1 MSEPATAQTS
11 KPRTLMGKVIGLPF
25 TVLGILCAS
34 LLLSILV
41 ECLGVYILWPEQ
53 GWHHAQA
60 MFYHEREQLSQT
72 FVRSIILSEPVRIAD
87 IWLNHIYQWLFVNS
101 GLLEQVSGASH
112 RPVISST
119 GNAGKLAFRQYLG
132 VAAGQ
137 VQTYL
142 LAAAYTT
149 LTFFVRL
156 LVLVLSTP
164 LILMAVFVGF
174 VDGLVR
180 RDIRRFVVGHESGFV
195 YHRAKAFILPTIM
208 LPWVIYLA
216 LPVSIPPL
224 LVLLPC
230 AVLAGM
236 VTNIAAASFKKYI

>member
-1 MSEPATAQTS
+1 MSEPAIQRNA

-41 ECLGVYILWPEQ
+41 ECLGTYFIWPQQ

-60 MFYHEREQLSQT
+60 MFYSEREQLSQT
-72 FVRSIILSEPVRIAD
+72 FVRSIVLSEPVRTAD
-87 IWLNHIYQWLFVNS
+87 IWLNHMYQWVFVKS
-101 GLLEQVSGASH
+101 GLQEQVSGASH
-112 RPVISST
+112 RQAADS
-119 GNAGKLAFRQYLG
+119 AGKLTFRQYLG

-137 VQTYL
+137 MQMYL
-142 LAAAYTT
+142 LAAAYTS

-156 LVLVLSTP
+156 VVLVLCTP
-164 LILMAVFVGF
+164 LVLMAVFVGF
-174 VDGLVR
+174 VDGLVK

-195 YHRAKAFILPTIM
+195 YHRAKAFLLPTIM

-230 AVLAGM
+230 AVLAGI

>member
-1 MSEPATAQTS
+1 
-11 KPRTLMGKVIGLPF
+11 MGKAIGLPF

-41 ECLGVYILWPEQ
+41 ECLGTYFIWPQQ

-60 MFYHEREQLSQT
+60 MFYSEREQLSQT
-72 FVRSIILSEPVRIAD
+72 FVRSIVLSEPVRTAD
-87 IWLNHIYQWLFVNS
+87 IWLNHMYQWVFVKS
-101 GLLEQVSGASH
+101 GLLEQVS
-112 RPVISST
+112 ST
-119 GNAGKLAFRQYLG
+119 SPHQVADSAGKLTFRQYLG
-132 VAAGQ
+132 AAAGQ
-137 VQTYL
+137 MQTYL
-142 LAAAYTT
+142 LAAAYTS

-156 LVLVLSTP
+156 VVLVLCIP

-174 VDGLVR
+174 VDGLVK

-230 AVLAGM
+230 AVLAGI

>member
-1 MSEPATAQTS
+1 MSEPATQRSA
-11 KPRTLMGKVIGLPF
+11 KPRTLTGKVIGLPF

-41 ECLGVYILWPEQ
+41 ECLGTYFLWPQQ

-60 MFYHEREQLSQT
+60 MFYSEREQLSQN
-72 FVRSIILSEPVRIAD
+72 FVRSIVLSEPVRTAD
-87 IWLNHIYQWLFVNS
+87 IWLNHMYQWVFVKS
-101 GLLEQVSGASH
+101 GLLEQVS
-112 RPVISST
+112 ST
-119 GNAGKLAFRQYLG
+119 SPHQVADSAGKLTFRQYLG
-132 VAAGQ
+132 AAAGQ
-137 VQTYL
+137 MQTYL
-142 LAAAYTT
+142 LAAAYTS

-156 LVLVLSTP
+156 VVLVLCIP

-174 VDGLVR
+174 VDGLVK

>member
-1 MSEPATAQTS
+1 MSEPATPRAA
-11 KPRTLMGKVIGLPF
+11 KPRTLMGKAVGLPF
-25 TVLGILCAS
+25 TVFGVLCAS

-41 ECLGVYILWPEQ
+41 ECVGVYFLWTQQ

-60 MFYHEREQLSQT
+60 MFYREREQLSEV
-72 FVRSIILSEPVRIAD
+72 FVRSLVLSEPVRTAD
-87 IWLNHIYQWLFVNS
+87 LWLNHVYEWVFVKS
-101 GLLEQVSGASH
+101 GLLELQRSAWQRQVVPGAG
-112 RPVISST
+112 T
-119 GNAGKLAFRQYLG
+119 LTFRHYIGVVLG
-132 VAAGQ
+132 HM
-137 VQTYL
+137 QTYL

-156 LVLVLSTP
+156 LVLVLCMP
-164 LILMAVFVGF
+164 LILMAVFAGF
-174 VDGLVR
+174 VDGLVK

-195 YHRAKAFILPTIM
+195 YHRAKALLLPTIM
-208 LPWVIYLA
+208 LPWIIYLA
-216 LPVSIPPL
+216 LPVSISPL

>member
-1 MSEPATAQTS
+1 MSEPATQRSA
-11 KPRTLMGKVIGLPF
+11 KPRTLMGKAIGLPF

-41 ECLGVYILWPEQ
+41 ECLGTYFIWPQQ

-60 MFYHEREQLSQT
+60 MFYSEREQLSQN
-72 FVRSIILSEPVRIAD
+72 FVRSIVLSDPVRTAD
-87 IWLNHIYQWLFVNS
+87 IWLNHMYQWLFVKS
-101 GLLEQVSGASH
+101 GLLEQVSSTSH
-112 RPVISST
+112 RQAADS
-119 GNAGKLAFRQYLG
+119 AGKLTFRQYLG
-132 VAAGQ
+132 AAAGLM
-137 VQTYL
+137 QTYL
-142 LAAAYTT
+142 LAAAYTS

-156 LVLVLSTP
+156 VVLVLCIP

-174 VDGLVR
+174 VDGLVK